1 MCHKIYVLKVLQ
13 ILSQTRQK
21 LKIFMMVVNEHFNFY

>member
-13 ILSQTRQK
+13 ILPQNKTNI
-21 LKIFMMVVNEHFNFY
+21 KIFMMVVNEHFKSY